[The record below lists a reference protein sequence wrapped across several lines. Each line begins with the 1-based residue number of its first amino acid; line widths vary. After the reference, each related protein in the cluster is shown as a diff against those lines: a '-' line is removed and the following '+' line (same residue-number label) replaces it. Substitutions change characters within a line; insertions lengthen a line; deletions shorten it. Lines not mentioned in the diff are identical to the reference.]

1 MPRPSC
7 ASTAELCDERIRSVT
22 IQSIASHPSVP
33 TLRELDL
40 TGRVA
45 AVTGGSRGIGRGIA
59 ELLAERGAAVAIAFR
74 EREEAARDVVSSIT
88 AGGGRSWSSACDVG
102 DPASVAAFFETA
114 ANALGPVD
122 ILVNNAGVT
131 ADAHVMMLDP
141 ARWHRVLRTNLDGP
155 YYCTRAV
162 IRGMLQRRSGR
173 IINISSPSAAVPLAG
188 QSNYAASKAGLEGF
202 TRALSRDLA
211 GRGVL
216 VNAVSPGLVETE
228 MLASMPQKVRESSVA
243 AIPLGRAGTVR
254 EVAEVVAFLA
264 SDAASYI
271 TGQVIAVD
279 GGLT

>member
-1 MPRPSC
+1 MMR
-7 ASTAELCDERIRSVT
+7 A
-22 IQSIASHPSVP
+22 
-33 TLRELDL
+33 LDL
-40 TGRVA
+40 SGRVA
-45 AVTGGSRGIGRGIA
+45 VVTGGSRGIGRGIA
-59 ELLAERGAAVAIAFR
+59 ELLAERGAAVAIAYR
-74 EREEAARDVVSSIT
+74 EQESAARNVLDAI
-88 AGGGRSWSSACDVG
+88 AGKGGRAWAAQCDVA
-102 DPASVAAFFETA
+102 DQPSVSAFFA
-114 ANALGPVD
+114 AAAAAVGAVD

-141 ARWHRVLRTNLDGP
+141 ARWQRVLRTNLDGA

-162 IRGMLQRRSGR
+162 IRGMLQRKRGR
-173 IINISSPSAAVPLAG
+173 IINISSPSAVMPLPG

-202 TRALSRDLA
+202 TRALSRDVA
-211 GRGVL
+211 AKGVL
-216 VNAVSPGLVETE
+216 VNAVSPGLVETD
-228 MLASMPQKVRESSVA
+228 MLASMRETVRESSVS

>member
-1 MPRPSC
+1 MMR
-7 ASTAELCDERIRSVT
+7 A
-22 IQSIASHPSVP
+22 
-33 TLRELDL
+33 LDL
-40 TGRVA
+40 SGRVA
-45 AVTGGSRGIGRGIA
+45 VVTGGSRGIGRGIA
-59 ELLAERGAAVAIAFR
+59 ELLAERGAAVAIAYR
-74 EREEAARDVVSSIT
+74 EQESAARNVLDAI
-88 AGGGRSWSSACDVG
+88 AGKGGRAWAAQCDVA
-102 DPASVAAFFETA
+102 DQPSVSAFFA
-114 ANALGPVD
+114 AAAAAVGAVD

-141 ARWHRVLRTNLDGP
+141 ARWQRVLRTNLDGA

-162 IRGMLQRRSGR
+162 IRGMLQRKRGR
-173 IINISSPSAAVPLAG
+173 IINISSPSAVMPLPG

-202 TRALSRDLA
+202 TRALSRDVA
-211 GRGVL
+211 AKGVL
-216 VNAVSPGLVETE
+216 VNAVSPGLVETD
-228 MLASMPQKVRESSVA
+228 MLASMPETVRESSVS